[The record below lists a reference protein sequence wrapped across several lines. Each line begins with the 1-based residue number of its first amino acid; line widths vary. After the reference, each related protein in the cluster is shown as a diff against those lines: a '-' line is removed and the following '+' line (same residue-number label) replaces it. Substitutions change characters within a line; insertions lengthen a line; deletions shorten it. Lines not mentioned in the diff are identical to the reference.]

1 MSHITRDIWN
11 ELHSHSAIEVAWGS
25 VLSCGT
31 YDKTHYQGIANN
43 VDALQ
48 GTTTFGDDLSVKLG
62 RLAGWQVGRSTNF

>member
-11 ELHSHSAIEVAWGS
+11 ELHSHSAIVVAWGT

-31 YDKTHYQGIANN
+31 YNKTLYQGIANN

-48 GTTTFGDDLSVKLG
+48 GTTTFGDDLSVTLG
-62 RLAGWQVGRSTNF
+62 RSAGLLISNL